1 MKRLLLMATALVG
14 LAAGSAKADIISTLG
29 YTANANT
36 SALSLISV
44 PPPGNQPLNNPCLI
58 CGTVQ
63 PQQPANFGYNN
74 YAQSGNQTLFSDFS
88 DAATSPNNH
97 QTPGEDTQATP
108 YLVSFLRA
116 FLLSQLDL
124 NGRLDVGIDVNTAT
138 GAGPEVLQRFVV
150 LDVVNHV
157 ILADYN
163 PAGGTPLPTANNGT
177 GFPDYILTGFNIDRN
192 DLQPNS
198 QIEFYARWSN
208 ASDGS
213 ESFFLV
219 PVPGAV
225 DTPEPATLAVLGAG
239 LLGLGIARRRRSA

>member
-1 MKRLLLMATALVG
+1 MKHLLYAATAICA
-14 LAAGSAKADIISTLG
+14 LAVGSAKADIISTLG

-36 SALSLISV
+36 SALSLIAV

-58 CGTVQ
+58 CGTNQ
-63 PQQPANFGYNN
+63 PGQPADFGYNN
-74 YAQSGNQTLFSDFS
+74 YQQSGNQTAFSDFS
-88 DAATSPNNH
+88 TATTGH
-97 QTPGEDTQATP
+97 QSLGDDVQGTP

-116 FLLSQLDL
+116 FLISQLDL
-124 NGRLDVGIDVNTAT
+124 NGTLNVGIDVNTAT

-150 LDVVNHV
+150 LDVVNKT

-177 GFPDYILTGFNIDRN
+177 GYPDYVLSGFNIDRN

-219 PVPGAV
+219 PVPGQQDV
-225 DTPEPATLAVLGAG
+225 PEPASLA
-239 LLGLGIARRRRSA
+239 LLGLGMVGLGTVRYRRRRS